1 LTADTYNIRQRKY
14 QGVLITVRR
23 GPMEINEQYQAY
35 PDPEPKEEQKSK
47 QSGSSRD
54 RDMMGNSAKNLLSA
68 EVEVVKD
75 DKIQISEFVVPK
87 SEGAV
92 SSTLNDNSGGG
103 G

>member
-1 LTADTYNIRQRKY
+1 
-14 QGVLITVRR
+14 
-23 GPMEINEQYQAY
+23 MEINEQYQAY

-54 RDMMGNSAKNLLSA
+54 RDMMGSSAKNLLSA

-75 DKIQISEFVVPK
+75 DKIQISEFVPK
-87 SEGAV
+87 SAEGAV